1 MRWNI
6 ANRSAF
12 TIQRHCARRTARIF
26 DAACAIQHHS
36 QMFVESKR
44 LAQLVAAVEKKMKQL
59 VRSVNRSKEDGV
71 LV

>member
-1 MRWNI
+1 
-6 ANRSAF
+6 
-12 TIQRHCARRTARIF
+12 
-26 DAACAIQHHS
+26 
-36 QMFVESKR
+36 MFVESKR